1 MAEHRSIARGTASG
15 YRGAPSR
22 VRAGPSSITEF
33 IMSRIAVAILV
44 SLLAT
49 GIAHATGAATGGCG
63 DQSKVAP
70 DQRVTNTARWTTA
83 SETDTFAYDVY
94 RGDSE
99 NGKFVKITKKPILG
113 NGTTSE
119 THKYEFVDDTID
131 PCKEY
136 WYYVEEITTSG
147 ERTKFTSVF
156 KAEAKRHPVDAHAV
170 DAKSH

>member
-1 MAEHRSIARGTASG
+1 MRR
-15 YRGAPSR
+15 R
-22 VRAGPSSITEF
+22 V
-33 IMSRIAVAILV
+33 AVACLGLV
-44 SLLAT
+44 LFAGLAQ
-49 GIAHATGAATGGCG
+49 AAAAPAAGGCG

-70 DQRVTNTARWTTA
+70 DKRVTNTARWTTA

-99 NGKFVKITKKPILG
+99 NGKFVRITKKPVLG

-136 WYYVEEITTSG
+136 WYYVEEIATSG

-156 KAEAKRHPVDAHAV
+156 KAKAKRHADGTPVEAHPVV
-170 DAKSH
+170 DKKDH

>member
-1 MAEHRSIARGTASG
+1 
-15 YRGAPSR
+15 
-22 VRAGPSSITEF
+22 
-33 IMSRIAVAILV
+33 MSRIAVAILV
-44 SLLAT
+44 PLLAT
-49 GIAHATGAATGGCG
+49 GIAHAAGAAASGCG
-63 DQSKVAP
+63 DQSKVPA

-83 SETDTFAYDVY
+83 SEANTFAYDVY

-136 WYYVEEITTSG
+136 WYYVEEISTAG
-147 ERTKFTSVF
+147 ERVKFTSVF
-156 KAEAKRHPVDAHAV
+156 RAKAKRSPADAHAA
-170 DAKSH
+170 DAKGH